1 MLDKWHENRLIK
13 VESKLLAWGGAQR
26 KLPERNQGVQLVSV
40 HINIPWD
47 QILQTILSFLR
58 LILGSFSQLT
68 QQVGDYLGIWG
79 QLGLNLLVVLLG
91 LWILYQLLR
100 ILMLFILRALLPLA
114 ILSLTLFFLVILTS

>member
-13 VESKLLAWGGAQR
+13 VESKLLAGGGAQR